1 MIADVPIGAFL
12 SGGIDS
18 TIILTAMA
26 RISKEPV
33 KTFTIGFTDD
43 MYRDMGANIVG
54 TPEEVIA

>member
-12 SGGIDS
+12 SGGVDS

-33 KTFTIGFTDD
+33 KSFTIGLDGGVNVPSTSK
-43 MYRDMGANIVG
+43 I
-54 TPEEVIA
+54 